1 MTSHHAAT
9 IDRVLAAYAAIWS
22 EPDAARREAL
32 LKSCWSEDSEI
43 AGPGYAFKGTQA
55 VLAEAARFQAQ
66 EPGARVVLTR
76 GFDAH
81 GRWARFTFALLSPD
95 GGVANEGWDLVEL
108 AADGRIAR
116 VISFWGPLPPVATDL
131 LPGRILGRTI
141 LSTALGVLLAM
152 PLHTPYFATPEA
164 PFSWEP
170 DQVEVLESGTL
181 ALSTGPV
188 RDPAG
193 VVIARFNSI
202 WRLEAANRWRVV
214 FDKGSPPSPGPK

>member
-1 MTSHHAAT
+1 MTGRKAAIVTGSATGVGAATALGLALRGYDVLINYSLLAPAEPHETHRHARFTLGSQSCNVSCDAMTSHHAAT
-9 IDRVLAAYAAIWS
+9 IDRVLAAYTAVWS

-43 AGPGYAFKGTQA
+43 VGPGYAFKGTQA

-66 EPGARVVLTR
+66 EPGARVVLTS

-81 GRWARFTFALLSPD
+81 GRWARFTFALLGPD

-131 LPGRILGRTI
+131 LPGRI
-141 LSTALGVLLAM
+141 
-152 PLHTPYFATPEA
+152 
-164 PFSWEP
+164 
-170 DQVEVLESGTL
+170 
-181 ALSTGPV
+181 
-188 RDPAG
+188 
-193 VVIARFNSI
+193 
-202 WRLEAANRWRVV
+202 
-214 FDKGSPPSPGPK
+214 